1 MYTYIESVVWNVK
14 TTKLVTS
21 KYFIPVVLVLQND
34 LDHHD
39 DQQDPAMINTIDNMH
54 WKHVIR
60 SRVSYYQEYV
70 KDIHQ
75 HQVVLYLQAVHLY
88 Q

>member
-1 MYTYIESVVWNVK
+1 MECE

-39 DQQDPAMINTIDNMH
+39 DQQDPVMINTIHKTQYMH
-54 WKHVIR
+54 WKLL
-60 SRVSYYQEYV
+60 SRIYV
-70 KDIHQ
+70 K
-75 HQVVLYLQAVHLY
+75 VV
-88 Q
+88 